1 MSSLYCKVLS
11 FAVCLCRECKTPR
24 RGNNLSAMKTKLKR
38 IVIMATLAF
47 AATAC
52 GSSMSKPASGFDL
65 SAFSPGI
72 LSIGPKISDQAG
84 EPAPVES
91 KTENHQAPAEE

>member
-1 MSSLYCKVLS
+1 MPYVC
-11 FAVCLCRECKTPR
+11 AVNVKIPR

-38 IVIMATLAF
+38 IAIMATLAF

-52 GSSMSKPASGFDL
+52 GNSMSKPASGFDL
-65 SAFSPGI
+65 STFPPGI
-72 LSIGPKISDQAG
+72 ISIGPKISDRPGAQTSG
-84 EPAPVES
+84 EPAPAQS